1 VCVTVE
7 IVTAVHDKAREHLG
21 HWFYGL
27 AAPGFLG
34 SEMEREGMRKD
45 ALGDAGK
52 MLEIQRRQFDT
63 AVRFWTAIGYGKFG
77 ASKFHVRR
85 AA

>member
-1 VCVTVE
+1 
-7 IVTAVHDKAREHLG
+7 
-21 HWFYGL
+21 
-27 AAPGFLG
+27 
-34 SEMEREGMRKD
+34 MEREGMRED